1 MRKYL
6 VCLFCATMVLSSG
19 CGTIKKLISGGK
31 SEDPKEEVSSPEVVV
46 PPQKPAKVTTTTLSK
61 LALYSLITLTILFG
75 IRYIIKRKK

>member
-6 VCLFCATMVLSSG
+6 VYLFCVMMVFPSG
-19 CGTIKKLISGGK
+19 CSAIKKFVSGGK
-31 SEDPKEEVSSPEVVV
+31 SEEPKGEVSSPEVVV